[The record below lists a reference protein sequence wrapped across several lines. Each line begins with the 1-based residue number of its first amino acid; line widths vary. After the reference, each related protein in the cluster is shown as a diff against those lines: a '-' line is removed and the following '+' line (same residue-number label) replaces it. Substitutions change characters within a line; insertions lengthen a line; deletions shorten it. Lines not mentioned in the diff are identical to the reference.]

1 MSSPTET
8 VSLHL
13 CKTKYMTQY
22 ITKGQIIDKLLLS
35 PMFLFWI
42 FKLCYMPNGTEI
54 ISQINV
60 HHLIFAML

>member
-1 MSSPTET
+1 
-8 VSLHL
+8 
-13 CKTKYMTQY
+13 MTQY

-35 PMFLFWI
+35 PLFLFWI
-42 FKLCYMPNGTEI
+42 FKLFYMPNGTEI